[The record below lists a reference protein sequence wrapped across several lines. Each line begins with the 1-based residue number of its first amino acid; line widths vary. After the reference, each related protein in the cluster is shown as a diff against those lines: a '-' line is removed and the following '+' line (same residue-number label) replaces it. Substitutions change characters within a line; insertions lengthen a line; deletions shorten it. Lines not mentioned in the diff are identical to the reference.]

1 MYEKLKEMLCDELHG
16 IVTKG
21 EVSNS
26 NLDKIDKLTHSIK
39 SLDTIIAME
48 DYGDE
53 HSGRRY
59 YRDSYNNG
67 NMSYNNGNSYARGR
81 TGNIRRDSM
90 GRYSGDGDMMSI
102 LEEHARNT
110 DNPMKRREI
119 ESFME
124 RIRNM

>member
-1 MYEKLKEMLCDELHG
+1 
-16 IVTKG
+16 
-21 EVSNS
+21 
-26 NLDKIDKLTHSIK
+26 
-39 SLDTIIAME
+39 
-48 DYGDE
+48 
-53 HSGRRY
+53 
-59 YRDSYNNG
+59 
-67 NMSYNNGNSYARGR
+67 MSYNNGNSYARGR